1 MLGPYPL
8 DLVIAQL
15 AAREELAIV
24 GGAADLEV
32 ARNQPPRKTP
42 AVYVLA
48 EETARPGDY
57 AEQGRQRVQV
67 VVKVIVWVSHAGS
80 ADTGAKAVARMRE
93 IETIAREQ
101 LIGFKPAE
109 TAFEPLSLRA
119 SGADQYFGNHLI
131 RQLLLDANYTLTTED
146 P

>member
-1 MLGPYPL
+1 MLGPYPV
-8 DLVIAQL
+8 DLVIEQL
-15 AAREELAIV
+15 AAREELEIV
-24 GGAADLEV
+24 GGAADLDV
-32 ARNQPPRKTP
+32 ARSEPPRKTP

-48 EETARPGDY
+48 EESARPGDY

-67 VVKVIVWVSHAGS
+67 VVKAIIWVRHAGS
-80 ADTGAKAVARMRE
+80 ADTGAKAVARMRT
-93 IETIAREQ
+93 IETVVREQ
-101 LIGFKPAE
+101 LLGFKPDQ

-131 RQLLLDANYTLTTED
+131 RQVLLDAAYTLTTEV